1 MKFSP
6 KMMWGCVAVLG
17 LVIIAAAAGF
27 GIGAFFAVPCLL
39 MMGAMMWMM
48 FGIGRGNSAPRS
60 SAPSDRPSPT
70 NSPVDIL
77 ERRFAQGELSPE
89 EYRARRDVL
98 LDGSEA
104 PARGSEDKPL
114 TLSGV
119 GEGRQ

>member
-6 KMMWGCVAVLG
+6 KLMSGCVAVLG

-27 GIGAFFAVPCLL
+27 GTGAFFAVPCLL

-48 FGIGRGNSAPRS
+48 VGMGRGASSRRS
-60 SAPSDRPSPT
+60 SARTESPIPT
-70 NSPVDIL
+70 SSPLEIL
-77 ERRFAQGELSPE
+77 ERRFAEGELSPE
-89 EYRARRDVL
+89 EYRSRRDL
-98 LDGSEA
+98 LDGAEA
-104 PARGSEDKPL
+104 PDRGDEDKPL